1 MYNFDQIIDRRN
13 TACAKYD
20 NLANVFGVTDIL
32 PMWVADMDFQVAPEI
47 LEAVRQCCEKGV
59 FGYTFRTDEA
69 KQAFIDWTARRH
81 GWQVKQEWI
90 LSSPGI
96 VTALS
101 LAVRVY
107 TGKGDKVLIFTPVYP
122 PFHAVVKDNQRELV
136 CSTLKVENG
145 HYRIDW
151 EDFER
156 KLQEGVKLLI
166 ISNSHNPVGRVWT
179 KDELTRMGNLC
190 LQHGVTIL
198 SDEIHADLTL
208 FGHKHTVM
216 AALSPEIADITVT
229 MMAPSKTFNIAGMMN
244 SVIVISSPELRRR
257 FEKEILC
264 LHLDLGNIFGHITL
278 EAAYKHGDAWLDKM
292 LRYLEK
298 NITYTDQFLQ
308 RELPRV
314 KMIPPEGSFLL
325 WLDFRDTGLTHEQV
339 REKLLKEAKIG
350 LNSGTDFGE
359 EGRGFFRMNIGC
371 PLATVKEGLER
382 IKKTF
387 IPLL

>member
-1 MYNFDQIIDRRN
+1 MR
-13 TACAKYD
+13 
-20 NLANVFGVTDIL
+20 L
-32 PMWVADMDFQVAPEI
+32 P
-47 LEAVRQCCEKGV
+47 LKS
-59 FGYTFRTDEA
+59 
-69 KQAFIDWTARRH
+69 
-81 GWQVKQEWI
+81 
-90 LSSPGI
+90 LSEPQPAAMVPIKPPISSM
-96 VTALS
+96 VMALS

-136 CSTLKVENG
+136 CSTLKVEDG

-179 KDELTRMGNLC
+179 KDELTRVGNLC

-198 SDEIHADLTL
+198 SDEIHADLAL
-208 FGHKHTVM
+208 FRHKHTVM

-278 EAAYKHGDAWLDKM
+278 EAAYKHGDAWLDEM